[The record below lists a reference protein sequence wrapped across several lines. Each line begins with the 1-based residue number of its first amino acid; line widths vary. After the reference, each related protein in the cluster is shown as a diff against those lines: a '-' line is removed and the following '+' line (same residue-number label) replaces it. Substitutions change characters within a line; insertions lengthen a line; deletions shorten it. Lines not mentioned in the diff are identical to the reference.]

1 MAFKLSTGL
10 RNALMGER
18 DTIVG
23 TDLKI
28 TGATTITSTA
38 GALLTTGF
46 RPGDIILLSGWPIA
60 GNNTGI
66 YTLGTVAAGTMAVS
80 GTALSIEDGDTDSTI
95 TAVSKGFK
103 DIFKN
108 CVIRVYSGTEP
119 TDADADEG
127 SGTLLLEITK
137 DSAVLTPGAAANG
150 LNFAAI
156 VAGVLSKNTDV
167 WSDAG
172 LANGTAAW
180 YRLYDNG
187 RITGTSETAKRC
199 QGTIST
205 SGTTFILSSTSIKL
219 GATTTLDTA
228 DFTMPAS

>member
-80 GTALSIEDGDTDSTI
+80 GTALSIEDGDADSTI

-119 TDADADEG
+119 ADADADEG

-187 RITGTSETAKRC
+187 RITGASETAKRC